1 MPALAARNEV
11 KGMKGHLGAE
21 QLKSMDYKSLQALAK
36 DMGVSAA
43 GKAEDIIARIAA
55 VEVDVPE
62 GELTEEEKALFEAEA
77 ARQEEERAAGGQTV
91 EEAEDTA
98 GEPQT
103 GQETTE
109 EGAAEEENTKDAKKP
124 QEEAGKAAGMVK
136 VKAVTRFLDKQLN
149 QIKDAGEAYSV
160 SGERAAELVAAG
172 VAEIVG

>member
-1 MPALAARNEV
+1 
-11 KGMKGHLGAE
+11 MKGHLDAG

-62 GELTEEEKALFEAEA
+62 ENELTEEEKAAAEA
-77 ARQEEERAAGGQTV
+77 ARQEEERAAK
-91 EEAEDTA
+91 EAENTV

-103 GQETTE
+103 GQETTG
-109 EGAAEEENTKDAKKP
+109 EGAARENTKDTKKP
-124 QEEAGKAAGMVK
+124 QEEAGKAAGLAK
-136 VKAVTRFLDKQLN
+136 VKTTTRFLDKQLN

-160 SGERAAELVAAG
+160 SRERAAELVAAG
-172 VAEIVG
+172 VAEIVE

>member
-11 KGMKGHLGAE
+11 KGMKGHLDAE

-55 VEVDVPE
+55 VEVDA
-62 GELTEEEKALFEAEA
+62 GELTEEEKALFDAEA
-77 ARQEEERAAGGQTV
+77 AGQAEATQAAK
-91 EEAEDTA
+91 EAEDTA

-109 EGAAEEENTKDAKKP
+109 EGAAEENTKDAKKP

>member
-11 KGMKGHLGAE
+11 KGMKGHLDAE

-77 ARQEEERAAGGQTV
+77 ARQEEERAAEQAEAAQAAAAAEEKAAAEQKAT
-91 EEAEDTA
+91 EEAEA
-98 GEPQT
+98 
-103 GQETTE
+103 
-109 EGAAEEENTKDAKKP
+109 
-124 QEEAGKAAGMVK
+124 EAGLVK

-160 SGERAAELVAAG
+160 SRERAAELAAAG

>member
-1 MPALAARNEV
+1 
-11 KGMKGHLGAE
+11 
-21 QLKSMDYKSLQALAK
+21 MDYKSLQALAK

-62 GELTEEEKALFEAEA
+62 ENELTEEEKAAAEA
-77 ARQEEERAAGGQTV
+77 ARQEEERAAAERAAREQAEAAQAAKEAAEKKAR
-91 EEAEDTA
+91 EEAEA
-98 GEPQT
+98 
-103 GQETTE
+103 
-109 EGAAEEENTKDAKKP
+109 
-124 QEEAGKAAGMVK
+124 AAGLVK

-160 SGERAAELVAAG
+160 SKERAEELAAAG

>member
-1 MPALAARNEV
+1 MCIR
-11 KGMKGHLGAE
+11 
-21 QLKSMDYKSLQALAK
+21 D
-36 DMGVSAA
+36 
-43 GKAEDIIARIAA
+43 R
-55 VEVDVPE
+55 
-62 GELTEEEKALFEAEA
+62 LTEEEKALFEEEA

-109 EGAAEEENTKDAKKP
+109 EGAAEENTKDAKKP
-124 QEEAGKAAGMVK
+124 QEEAGKAAGLVK
-136 VKAVTRFLDKQLN
+136 VKAVTRFLDKQFN

-160 SGERAAELVAAG
+160 SGKRAAELVAAG

>member
-1 MPALAARNEV
+1 
-11 KGMKGHLGAE
+11 MKGHLDAE

-36 DMGVSAA
+36 DMGVSAG

-62 GELTEEEKALFEAEA
+62 ENELTEEEKAAAEA
-77 ARQEEERAAGGQTV
+77 ARQEEERAAAERAAREQAEAAQAAKEAEEKAAAEKKDR
-91 EEAEDTA
+91 EEAEA
-98 GEPQT
+98 
-103 GQETTE
+103 
-109 EGAAEEENTKDAKKP
+109 
-124 QEEAGKAAGMVK
+124 AAGLVK

>member
-1 MPALAARNEV
+1 
-11 KGMKGHLGAE
+11 MKGHLDAE

-62 GELTEEEKALFEAEA
+62 GELTEEEKAAAEA
-77 ARQEEERAAGGQTV
+77 ARQEEERAAAERAAREQAEAAQAAKEAEEKAEAEKKAR
-91 EEAEDTA
+91 EEAEA
-98 GEPQT
+98 
-103 GQETTE
+103 
-109 EGAAEEENTKDAKKP
+109 
-124 QEEAGKAAGMVK
+124 AAGLVK

-160 SGERAAELVAAG
+160 SKERAAELVAAG
-172 VAEIVG
+172 VAEIQ

>member
-1 MPALAARNEV
+1 
-11 KGMKGHLGAE
+11 MKGHLDAE

-55 VEVDVPE
+55 VEVDA
-62 GELTEEEKALFEAEA
+62 GELTEEEKALFDAEA
-77 ARQEEERAAGGQTV
+77 AGQAEATQAAK
-91 EEAEDTA
+91 EAEDTA

-109 EGAAEEENTKDAKKP
+109 EGAAGENTKDAKKP
-124 QEEAGKAAGMVK
+124 QEEAGKAAGLVK

>member
-1 MPALAARNEV
+1 
-11 KGMKGHLGAE
+11 MKGHLDAE

-62 GELTEEEKALFEAEA
+62 ENEITEEEKAAAEA
-77 ARQEEERAAGGQTV
+77 ARQEEERAAEQAV
-91 EEAEDTA
+91 KEAEDTV

-109 EGAAEEENTKDAKKP
+109 EGAAGENIKDTKKP
-124 QEEAGKAAGMVK
+124 QEEARKAAGLVK

>member
-11 KGMKGHLGAE
+11 KGMKGHLDAE

-77 ARQEEERAAGGQTV
+77 ARQEEERAAAEQ
-91 EEAEDTA
+91 AEDTA

-109 EGAAEEENTKDAKKP
+109 EGAAGENTKDAKKP
-124 QEEAGKAAGMVK
+124 QEEAGKAAGLVK

-160 SGERAAELVAAG
+160 SGERAAELAAAG

>member
-1 MPALAARNEV
+1 MPALAVRNEV
-11 KGMKGHLGAE
+11 KGMKGHLDAE

-77 ARQEEERAAGGQTV
+77 AGQEEERAAGGQTV

-124 QEEAGKAAGMVK
+124 QEEAGKAAGLVK

-160 SGERAAELVAAG
+160 SRERAAELAAAG
-172 VAEIVG
+172 VAEIV

>member
-1 MPALAARNEV
+1 
-11 KGMKGHLGAE
+11 MKGHLDAE

-62 GELTEEEKALFEAEA
+62 EKELTEEEKAAAEA
-77 ARQEEERAAGGQTV
+77 ARQEEERAAAERAAREQAEAAQAAKEAEEKAAAEKKAR
-91 EEAEDTA
+91 EEAEA
-98 GEPQT
+98 
-103 GQETTE
+103 
-109 EGAAEEENTKDAKKP
+109 
-124 QEEAGKAAGMVK
+124 AAGLVK

-160 SGERAAELVAAG
+160 SRERAAELVAAG

>member
-11 KGMKGHLGAE
+11 KGMKGHLDAE

-62 GELTEEEKALFEAEA
+62 EKELTEEEKAAAEA
-77 ARQEEERAAGGQTV
+77 ARQEEERAAAEKKAREQAEAAQAAKEAEEKAAAEKKAR
-91 EEAEDTA
+91 EEAE
-98 GEPQT
+98 
-103 GQETTE
+103 
-109 EGAAEEENTKDAKKP
+109 
-124 QEEAGKAAGMVK
+124 KAAGLVK
-136 VKAVTRFLDKQLN
+136 VKTVTRFLDKQLN

-160 SGERAAELVAAG
+160 SRERAAELAAAG

>member
-1 MPALAARNEV
+1 
-11 KGMKGHLGAE
+11 MKGHLDAE

-55 VEVDVPE
+55 VEVDA
-62 GELTEEEKALFEAEA
+62 GELTEEEKALFDAEA
-77 ARQEEERAAGGQTV
+77 AGQAEATQAAK
-91 EEAEDTA
+91 EAEDTA

-109 EGAAEEENTKDAKKP
+109 EGAAGENTKDAKKP
-124 QEEAGKAAGMVK
+124 QEEAEAAAGLVK

-160 SGERAAELVAAG
+160 SRERAAELAAAG